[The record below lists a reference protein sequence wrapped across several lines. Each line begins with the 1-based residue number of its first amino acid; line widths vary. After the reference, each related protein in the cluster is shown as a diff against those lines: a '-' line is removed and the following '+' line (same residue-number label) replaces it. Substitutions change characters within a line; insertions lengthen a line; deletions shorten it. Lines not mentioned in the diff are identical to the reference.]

1 MKKFLAI
8 SAVLLT
14 CLSTLSLN
22 AKAQTGIPTPL
33 IGNYVQQRD
42 DVNFHKYIDG
52 AFDGL
57 STYSFVV
64 QQRGQQKPAF
74 CLPAG
79 VDTSIKLALEII
91 DGYIQANPLKSAA
104 DGNAPT
110 LLVLFSG
117 LENKYPCK

>member
-1 MKKFLAI
+1 MKKVLAI

-33 IGNYVQQRD
+33 IGNYAQQRD
-42 DVNFHKYIDG
+42 DVNFQKYIDG

-64 QQRGQQKPAF
+64 QQRDQQKPAF

-79 VDTSIKLALEII
+79 VDTSIKLAL
-91 DGYIQANPLKSAA
+91 
-104 DGNAPT
+104 
-110 LLVLFSG
+110 
-117 LENKYPCK
+117 